1 MATIQTAFR
10 FEDTFV
16 LMMKKRARLRNQSLN
31 SYVKDVISADLR
43 QAEVLPPIQLPQIL
57 DEDIRQFSGSMR
69 LPKPEELEA
78 DERLNRIWT
87 K

>member
-1 MATIQTAFR
+1 MDENSGINNQTG
-10 FEDTFV
+10 
-16 LMMKKRARLRNQSLN
+16 SLP
-31 SYVKDVISADLR
+31 KI
-43 QAEVLPPIQLPQIL
+43 ELPVL
-57 DEDIRQFSGSMR
+57 DEDIREMSGSMR